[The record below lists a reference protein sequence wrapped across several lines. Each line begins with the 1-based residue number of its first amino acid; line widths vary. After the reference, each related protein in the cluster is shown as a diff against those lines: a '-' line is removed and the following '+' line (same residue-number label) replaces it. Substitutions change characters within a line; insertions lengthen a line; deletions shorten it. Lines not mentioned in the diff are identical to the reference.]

1 MSVLD
6 ASALQALLFKEPGH
20 ESVAVA
26 ADGALASTVNLAE
39 VLTRFVRDGHDAP
52 AVLQHLAIYA
62 IEWVPFDDVQA
73 AEVAALWPRT
83 RQAGLSLAD
92 RACLALALDRN
103 LPVLTADRVWTE
115 LGLPLDIR
123 LIR

>member
-6 ASALQALLFKEPGH
+6 ASALLALLFKEPGH

-26 ADGALASTVNLAE
+26 ADAALVSTVNLAE
-39 VLTRFVRDGHDAP
+39 VLTRFVRDGHPVD
-52 AVLQHLAIYA
+52 AVLGYLEIYA
-62 IEWVPFDDVQA
+62 IEWIPFDDIQA
-73 AEVAALWPRT
+73 ADVAALWPQ
-83 RQAGLSLAD
+83 RQAGLSSAD